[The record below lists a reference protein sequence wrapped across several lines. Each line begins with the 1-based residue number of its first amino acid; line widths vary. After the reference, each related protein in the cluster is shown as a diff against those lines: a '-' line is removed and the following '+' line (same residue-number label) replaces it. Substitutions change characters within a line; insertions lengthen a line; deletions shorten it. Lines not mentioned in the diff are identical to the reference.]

1 MASSRAAAMNTS
13 TAVPRRSGAGRERLG
28 WSGGLADTD
37 TDNDDGDNIHNDD
50 HGDSWRNGITK
61 KRLGDAG
68 PQNTPINSSYFLTT
82 TRAPTYFLASLFSIE
97 FSIARW
103 TTRTDARH
111 TMRVWDWGASD
122 APEAAHERCWDNKL
136 CVSPRGA
143 QSPSEKV
150 CQRLAKPARGS
161 EFRASLT
168 ATMVLTQTKQWCGTR
183 PKETLGRTN
192 ARQITRTA
200 ACG

>member
-1 MASSRAAAMNTS
+1 MRQQEQVIGCGNNLAAAALVRW
-13 TAVPRRSGAGRERLG
+13 TAAAPRLRR
-28 WSGGLADTD
+28 
-37 TDNDDGDNIHNDD
+37 
-50 HGDSWRNGITK
+50 K
-61 KRLGDAG
+61 
-68 PQNTPINSSYFLTT
+68 
-82 TRAPTYFLASLFSIE
+82 PT
-97 FSIARW
+97 RW
-103 TTRTDARH
+103 TTRTDARD

-168 ATMVLTQTKQWCGTR
+168 ATMVLTQTKPSVILMLYSHRQHHLHCAQRHLVHMIVKGLACR
-183 PKETLGRTN
+183 MRKKPSPSSKN
-192 ARQITRTA
+192 APEA
-200 ACG
+200 ARRLRARAAAASWLVPMQCWAPTYLQAKLPHVTMRRKAQCPARS

>member
-1 MASSRAAAMNTS
+1 MAKRNHKK
-13 TAVPRRSGAGRERLG
+13 TAWRRGA
-28 WSGGLADTD
+28 
-37 TDNDDGDNIHNDD
+37 
-50 HGDSWRNGITK
+50 TK
-61 KRLGDAG
+61 HTID
-68 PQNTPINSSYFLTT
+68 SSYFLTT

-111 TMRVWDWGASD
+111 TMRVWDWGAPD

-150 CQRLAKPARGS
+150 CQRLAKPASGS

-168 ATMVLTQTKQWCGTR
+168 ATMVLTQTK
-183 PKETLGRTN
+183 PSVILMLYSH
-192 ARQITRTA
+192 RQHHLHCAQRHLLYT
-200 ACG
+200 